1 MGDTIALD
9 ARALRMDFIASTA
22 GDTAESNQERARRN
36 AYAVAKLLEAG
47 TAVREAAIAVRQN
60 PEEPEFARQWAA
72 MLAGQGAPQT
82 APDS

>member
-1 MGDTIALD
+1 MGNTIALD
-9 ARALRMDFIASTA
+9 AKALRMDFIASTA
-22 GDTAESNQERARRN
+22 GDTTEADQERARLN

-60 PEEPEFARQWAA
+60 PAEPEFARQWTA
-72 MLAGQGAPQT
+72 MLAGQGATQG